1 MINIINMAAL
11 NRHDYFVAKFMQS
24 FIFKSSSNMEQ
35 VTAETMEKYM
45 ELAITS
51 AGLLETKLE
60 IKRLEKTQT
69 KIKLP

>member
-1 MINIINMAAL
+1 MSAL

-24 FIFKSSSNMEQ
+24 FIFKSTSNMEN
-35 VTAETMEKYM
+35 VTTETMEKYM

-60 IKRLEKTQT
+60 LKKLEKTQT

>member
-1 MINIINMAAL
+1 MPAL

-60 IKRLEKTQT
+60 IKRLEKLEKT

>member
-1 MINIINMAAL
+1 MAAL

-35 VTAETMEKYM
+35 VTAETMERYM
-45 ELAITS
+45 ELAIAS

>member
-1 MINIINMAAL
+1 MAAL

-24 FIFKSSSNMEQ
+24 FIFKSSSNMEE
-35 VTAETMEKYM
+35 VTSETMERYM
-45 ELAITS
+45 ELAIAS

-60 IKRLEKTQT
+60 IKRLENLEKT